1 MDEEIDFELNFTDV
15 TISETD
21 GIFSDVL
28 YAMTHQYDNLTG
40 ILLSSPEDWT
50 IRTTLTVESDLGIA
64 KFDLAMLH
72 NGRVIINDYLTSVG
86 DVYYNPDV
94 SALSEWC
101 QRKGWNIP
109 EPSVALVKSNIEFW
123 KHYWETTLV
132 DSGYL
137 DEVFGVRE
145 VVRPDYNPLESLRKD
160 QEEDEEQN
168 DYGD

>member
-64 KFDLAMLH
+64 K
-72 NGRVIINDYLTSVG
+72 Y